1 MKTFDISN
9 YFINSKFEIFNLSQ
23 LGGGVVVFHPL
34 LFLLNKL
41 KTAHIRTLKLLHFFN
56 IIAVNK
62 LCKKKILFDA
72 KVRVE
77 DIKTAGSYFKNG

>member
-1 MKTFDISN
+1 MGGR
-9 YFINSKFEIFNLSQ
+9 
-23 LGGGVVVFHPL
+23 GGGSTHVF
-34 LFLLNKL
+34 FLNNL

-62 LCKKKILFDA
+62 LCKKKVLFDA

-77 DIKTAGSYFKNG
+77 ENKTAGSFFKKWVIFKLQC